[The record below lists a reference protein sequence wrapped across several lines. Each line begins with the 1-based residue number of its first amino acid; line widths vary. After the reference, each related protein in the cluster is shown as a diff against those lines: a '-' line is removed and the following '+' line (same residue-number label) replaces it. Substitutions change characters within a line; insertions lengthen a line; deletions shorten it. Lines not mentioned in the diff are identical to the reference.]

1 MQSEAQLPVSTST
14 HDKSGLKRSS
24 CFPLSF
30 PSVPASCFSP
40 WSLLRLHPIS
50 MLHGE
55 GKHSLPKVLLLG
67 KGDLS
72 QYCETALR
80 TAEVAACCWKELF
93 GTNLLSSPGFLSHFQ
108 CGFWS
113 HSRDELQ
120 GRLNLCYRI
129 VWKKFSW
136 GKEAGV
142 SIFQGMGGDN
152 HKNVH
157 PEILGYKRGIF
168 IFPNRYCEN

>member
-1 MQSEAQLPVSTST
+1 MKSSIEMQSEAQLPVSTST

-40 WSLLRLHPIS
+40 WSLPRLHPIS

-93 GTNLLSSPGFLSHFQ
+93 GTNLSFFPRMCSFFCRFVSSCSVSLVRLQLGLFGFHLPVRHGLKTVFVK
-108 CGFWS
+108 
-113 HSRDELQ
+113 H
-120 GRLNLCYRI
+120 I
-129 VWKKFSW
+129 
-136 GKEAGV
+136 
-142 SIFQGMGGDN
+142 
-152 HKNVH
+152 
-157 PEILGYKRGIF
+157 
-168 IFPNRYCEN
+168 

>member
-1 MQSEAQLPVSTST
+1 MAGHRWWEVEFAIWMKSSIEMQSEAQLPVSTST

-40 WSLLRLHPIS
+40 WSLPRLHPIS

-93 GTNLLSSPGFLSHFQ
+93 GTNLSFFPRIPVTLSVRVLIP
-108 CGFWS
+108 
-113 HSRDELQ
+113 
-120 GRLNLCYRI
+120 
-129 VWKKFSW
+129 
-136 GKEAGV
+136 
-142 SIFQGMGGDN
+142 FQGWTSGQAEPLLQN
-152 HKNVH
+152 CLE
-157 PEILGYKRGIF
+157 EILLRKGGWCFHLPGNGR
-168 IFPNRYCEN
+168 RQS